1 MENIKILPNIDT
13 ICILID
19 IENYEENTRDIM
31 EYLLNEKEK
40 TKEIQLT
47 TPNYSN
53 ILTINNMD
61 FSI

>member
-31 EYLLNEKEK
+31 EYLLNEKE
-40 TKEIQLT
+40 
-47 TPNYSN
+47 
-53 ILTINNMD
+53 
-61 FSI
+61 